1 MWVET
6 SAIVV
11 RCNFQSKIWSLQT
24 SDSHGNA
31 FETLSPFLPLFF
43 FFFLFSWDFSVL
55 FDEAVVHDLVKNAL
69 TVSPIVYHKR

>member
-1 MWVET
+1 MWVKT

-31 FETLSPFLPLFF
+31 FETLSPFLSLFF
-43 FFFLFSWDFSVL
+43 ILFFISKDLSVL